1 MKRTIHF
8 RLNGE
13 PVHAEVESSWSLLTL
28 VRECFDLTGAKE
40 GCGRGECGAC
50 TMLVNGSAVNSCIIL
65 ALEAEGSEIV
75 TIEGL
80 SPPDG
85 ELSPLQMAFVEK
97 GAIQCGFCTPG
108 MILAATAFLEQ
119 EPDPT
124 EEATKRAIAGNFC
137 RCTGYVKIIEAIKS
151 ASGEREKGGNSSPP
165 QEHLTG

>member
-8 RLNGE
+8 RLNGKS
-13 PVHAEVESSWSLLTL
+13 VHAEVESSWSLLT
-28 VRECFDLTGAKE
+28 VIREYFDLTGAKE

-50 TMLVNGSAVNSCIIL
+50 TVLMNGSAVNSCLIL
-65 ALEAEGSEIV
+65 APEAEGSEII

-80 SPPDG
+80 SRPDG
-85 ELSPLQMAFVEK
+85 ELSPLQKAFVEK

-108 MILAATAFLEQ
+108 MILTATAFLGQ
-119 EPDPT
+119 DPDPT

-151 ASGEREKGGNSSPP
+151 ASGKRKKIKFADRARKSKS
-165 QEHLTG
+165 